1 MSDYRRLISYIYA
14 YEGGVKGKNIGYA
27 KVEIR
32 GGQCRIQVNVK
43 KVFVGSNETGVY
55 LLAPEAEILL
65 GRIFIRGGAGEF
77 RTQVNAENVEGSGI
91 AAEQFYGLTIHD
103 VTSTWRSY
111 TTVWEDAVAQ
121 TAEVQLADIT
131 SENMR
136 KRDGSAEAISRALTM
151 TALRRKAE
159 TGRTGSQSAEVL
171 KTEQESE
178 ETGQLQIT
186 EEAEPEEQEAGTEE
200 VFDAPNEIQNLK
212 NQEEPEAMTEEASE
226 IWSGNETT
234 DRMQKEP
241 ETEVGE

>member
-159 TGRTGSQSAEVL
+159 TGRTGIRGNRAAADNRRGGAGR
-171 KTEQESE
+171 
-178 ETGQLQIT
+178 TG
-186 EEAEPEEQEAGTEE
+186 G
-200 VFDAPNEIQNLK
+200 
-212 NQEEPEAMTEEASE
+212 
-226 IWSGNETT
+226 GN
-234 DRMQKEP
+234 RRSF
-241 ETEVGE
+241 

>member
-43 KVFVGSNETGVY
+43 RVFVGSNETGVY

-91 AAEQFYGLTIHD
+91 SADQFYGLTIHD

-136 KRDGSAEAISRALTM
+136 RRDSSVEAISRALTM
-151 TALRRKAE
+151 TALKRTAE
-159 TGRTGSQSAEVL
+159 TGRNGLQAAEAL
-171 KTEQESE
+171 KTEIEQEA
-178 ETGQLQIT
+178 TGQL
-186 EEAEPEEQEAGTEE
+186 
-200 VFDAPNEIQNLK
+200 EI
-212 NQEEPEAMTEEASE
+212 SE
-226 IWSGNETT
+226 NWKSRGKGVKKS
-234 DRMQKEP
+234 RK
-241 ETEVGE
+241 GEKL

>member
-178 ETGQLQIT
+178 ETGQMQIT
-186 EEAEPEEQEAGTEE
+186 EEAGTEE

-212 NQEEPEAMTEEASE
+212 IRKN
-226 IWSGNETT
+226 
-234 DRMQKEP
+234 RKL
-241 ETEVGE
+241 